1 MYSSIALFAPYNL
14 GVNIMAFHI
23 VKALASPPLNI
34 IMSYIGKSFLL
45 VIPLLVIYLY
55 LKKDKNVYSLIVA
68 GIVLYLLSDVIKNLV
83 GEVRPCNITALSWI
97 NQVSCEN
104 TFSFPSNHASVLTG
118 LPLFMGKYRIL
129 QALYIIWLILV
140 LFGRVYLGLHYFT
153 DVVAGIALSLVVSY
167 IVYVY
172 RSRING
178 FLNGIVMKIV
188 PFLAIK

>member
-1 MYSSIALFAPYNL
+1 MAPYNL
-14 GVNIMAFHI
+14 SVNIMAFHI
-23 VKALASPPLNI
+23 TKALASPLLNT

-68 GIVLYLLSDVIKNLV
+68 GIILYLLSDVIKNLV

-97 NQVSCEN
+97 NQVACEN

-129 QALYIIWLILV
+129 QVLYIIWLILV

-167 IVYVY
+167 IVYAY
-172 RSRING
+172 RTRING